1 MKDQWLNDIKQRMS
15 DFELDEPDGLWDSI
29 EARRPV
35 VPSKS
40 VRFVM
45 PRRCFR
51 PIAVAAALLVLF
63 GLGFSWLAREND
75 MRVPEMRED
84 YASAVVV
91 PDVEPVKQTES
102 GIPHKIDIQDKSKV
116 TKTGYISEN
125 AESESSV
132 DVVTDNINEN
142 DDKQNCE
149 QTESINTENNDVET
163 NGKDVKKQ
171 STLQTDKY
179 TSPLYASRELSH
191 LKKSTS
197 RRVRLGLST
206 SGATSMSASHVSPAN
221 MTDVSLGPDC
231 SSWKDSPLLVMLLF
245 NKGNETSVSVKHHT
259 PLTFGLT
266 VEYGLT
272 PSLSV
277 ESGITY
283 SRLTS
288 DVREGG
294 DKYYYTGEQKLHYI
308 GIPLNLKYTV
318 LSWKALDLYASAGV
332 RVQKCVSGEVDKRYV
347 IEDMMKST
355 ETERLHVKPLQWS
368 LSGAV
373 GVQWNISRLL
383 GLYAE
388 PGVGYWFDDGSSLQT
403 IYKEKP
409 LNFNLNI
416 GLRLNVGR

>member
-29 EARRPV
+29 EARRTV
-35 VPSKS
+35 VPSRS
-40 VRFVM
+40 VRFVK
-45 PRRCFR
+45 PRRYFR

-75 MRVPEMRED
+75 MRVAEMKED
-84 YASAVVV
+84 YVSAVVL
-91 PDVEPVKQTES
+91 PDVEAVVPMES
-102 GIPHKIDIQDKSKV
+102 AMSGRPDIQDKSMEA
-116 TKTGYISEN
+116 KTGYMPEN

-132 DVVTDNINEN
+132 DTINDNINEN
-142 DDKQNCE
+142 DDKQSDK
-149 QTESINTENNDVET
+149 QQQPVNTENNDVET
-163 NGKDVKKQ
+163 NGEDIKRQ

-191 LKKSTS
+191 LKKSSS
-197 RRVRLGLST
+197 RRVRLGIST
-206 SGATSMSASHVSPAN
+206 SGATSMSASHISPAN
-221 MTDVSLGPDC
+221 MNDVSLGPDF
-231 SSWKDSPLLVMLLF
+231 SSWKDSPLLAMLLF
-245 NKGNETSVSVKHHT
+245 NKGNETSVRVKHHT

-272 PSLSV
+272 SSMSV
-277 ESGITY
+277 EGGLTY

-308 GIPLNLKYTV
+308 GVPLNLKYTV
-318 LSWKALDLYASAGV
+318 LSWKSIDLYASAGV
-332 RVQKCVSGEVDKRYV
+332 RVQKCVSGEVEKRYV
-347 IEDMMKST
+347 IENMMNST

-373 GVQWNISRLL
+373 GVQWSISRLL
-383 GLYAE
+383 GIYAE
-388 PGVGYWFDDGSSLQT
+388 PGVGYWFDDGSPIQT

-416 GLRLNVGR
+416 GLRLNLGR